1 MELTREFANRISS
14 ITSADLSP
22 QAVHNAK
29 IAILDTVG
37 VTLAGS
43 REEAPALLLRVPG
56 MQEAGPSLVFGHG
69 VRTSA
74 LNAALVNG
82 TSAHAMDFDDVN
94 IALGGHPSAPVVPA
108 LMALA
113 ETTGASGLELLTAF
127 VAGFETETRL
137 GRGVNFHHYE
147 KGWHPTATLGIFGVA
162 AASARLLNL
171 PAEQIATALA
181 IAASL
186 ASGIKS
192 NFGSMTKPLHV
203 GHCARNGLFAAFM
216 AQVNFTAKA
225 DALEHK
231 QGFLNVFNGPGN
243 FDVARMFA
251 DWASPLDIERPG
263 TGIKLYPCCGS
274 THASIDAAIGLA
286 ERSPIDP
293 ADVEHIGL
301 RIHARRV
308 PHIDRADP
316 KSDLDAKFS
325 VQYCVARALLER
337 RVVVDHFENNAFDDP
352 TVRQLMRNTHV
363 QPYTNPP
370 PDVGDHYAVEL
381 TVTLRSG
388 RKLALRRERPCGRTP
403 DDPTPPERLKAKF
416 ESCAA
421 RALDDVR
428 ASWLYAA
435 LQDLEHVT
443 CVRDVLRAM
452 NGGS

>member
-14 ITSADLSP
+14 MTYADFSP
-22 QAVHNAK
+22 QVLHNAK
-29 IAILDTVG
+29 VAILDTVG

-43 REEAPALLLRVPG
+43 REEGPALLLRVPG
-56 MQEAGPSLVFGHG
+56 LQEAGPSLVFGHG

-94 IALGGHPSAPVVPA
+94 IALGGHPSAPMVPA

-113 ETTGASGLELLTAF
+113 EMTGATGRDLLTAF
-127 VAGFETETRL
+127 IAGFETETRL
-137 GRGVNFHHYE
+137 ARGVNFHHYE
-147 KGWHPTATLGIFGVA
+147 KGWHPTATLGVFGVA

-171 PAEQIATALA
+171 PPERIATALA

-203 GHCARNGLFAAFM
+203 GHCARSGLFAALL
-216 AQVNFTAKA
+216 AQVSFTAKS

-231 QGFLNVFNGPGN
+231 QGFLNVFNGAGN
-243 FDVARMFA
+243 FDIARMFA
-251 DWASPLDIERPG
+251 DWASPFDIERPG

-274 THASIDAAIGLA
+274 THASIDAAIALA
-286 ERSPIDP
+286 DPSPVDP
-293 ADVEHIGL
+293 ADVERIDV

-308 PHIDRADP
+308 PHINRPDP
-316 KSDLDAKFS
+316 QSDLDAKFS
-325 VQYCVARALLER
+325 VQYCIARALLER
-337 RVVVDHFENNAFDDP
+337 KVVVDHFENGAFDDP
-352 TVRQLMRNTHV
+352 AVRQLMQKTHV
-363 QPYTNPP
+363 EPYTNPP
-370 PDVGDHYAVEL
+370 PDVGDHYAIEL

-388 RKLALRRERPCGRTP
+388 KKLAMRRERPCGRAP
-403 DDPTPPERLKAKF
+403 DDPTPPDSLKAKF

-428 ASWLYAA
+428 TSRLYAA
-435 LQDLEHVT
+435 LNDLENVAS
-443 CVRDVLRAM
+443 VRDVLREM
-452 NGGS
+452 NGGA